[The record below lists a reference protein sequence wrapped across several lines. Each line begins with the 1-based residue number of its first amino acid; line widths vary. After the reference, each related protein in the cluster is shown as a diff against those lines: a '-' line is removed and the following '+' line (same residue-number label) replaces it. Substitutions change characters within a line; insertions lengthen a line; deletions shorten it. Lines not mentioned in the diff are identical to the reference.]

1 MSKVFIIRSRDAI
14 ATIRESLQ
22 NAGGYNFAKIIYRP
36 IGTRPPGSALKKQPG
51 AGRARIQETNRT
63 LVICPQATVDKLRS
77 ADEYRE
83 GDIQDYNWDVFPMP
97 KVVGVKG
104 ETASSVNGA
113 SRGSVKS
120 ETWDLHISGIPNTFT
135 SVKAKAVIKG
145 LLSSVLPDVAVV
157 EGKQI
162 KSYEI
167 IFNSRSRQTDEIYGY
182 GTVKFHP
189 SVNKD
194 LIKLC
199 KLVLHH
205 TYITSEESGKEGC
218 TIRCIWDRVK
228 TRADGLTSSGSN
240 ISSNGDF
247 SVSASNSGSLSK
259 SAGADSTIRLS
270 GDAVAQKSTT
280 FQIAAA
286 VKSEPSVLSYAKV
299 AAIKGPKK
307 TEKIIM
313 LAQRTPDPVHVGVC
327 SGGSCSMAAGTKSC
341 MPIVCAPMRQQ
352 SALAG
357 STAAK

>member
-1 MSKVFIIRSRDAI
+1 MSKVYIIRSRDAI

-51 AGRARIQETNRT
+51 VGRARIQETNRT

-77 ADEYRE
+77 ADGYHE

-97 KVVGVKG
+97 KTV
-104 ETASSVNGA
+104 SSVNGA
-113 SRGSVKS
+113 SGGGVKS
-120 ETWDLHISGIPNTFT
+120 ETWDLHISGIPNTYT
-135 SVKAKAVIKG
+135 SVKAKATIKG
-145 LLSSVLPDVAVV
+145 LLSSVLQETGTGAD
-157 EGKQI
+157 GKPI
-162 KSYEI
+162 RSYEI

-189 SVNKD
+189 SVSKD

-205 TYITSEESGKEGC
+205 TYISSEEPGKESGTGC

-247 SVSASNSGSLSK
+247 SISGTNSGSLSK
-259 SAGADSTIRLS
+259 SAGADSTIRSS
-270 GDAVAQKSTT
+270 GDSVVQKSTT
-280 FQIAAA
+280 FQIATSAKRDSP
-286 VKSEPSVLSYAKV
+286 VPSYANV
-299 AAIKGPKK
+299 AALKPKK

-313 LAQRTPDPVHVGVC
+313 LAQRTPDPVLAGVC

-352 SALAG
+352 SAVASLA
-357 STAAK
+357 K